1 MQLNRIITVSI
12 KEPCGINFR
21 PKVFV
26 YRMEGEEVS
35 NGKFFVSVTTDINLG
50 FLNEITDNNP
60 ESIVK
65 VLTVKAENGSG
76 FFADSI
82 DQIKELLVLDQDLT
96 IISDN
101 PCALDAMMQL
111 VNLSD

>member
-1 MQLNRIITVSI
+1 MGLKTDS
-12 KEPCGINFR
+12 G
-21 PKVFV
+21 
-26 YRMEGEEVS
+26 
-35 NGKFFVSVTTDINLG
+35 SVPSPHSL
-50 FLNEITDNNP
+50 
-60 ESIVK
+60 SVK